1 MGLDINNYSYSYS
14 RLHQLRQLALD
25 YEGQKIDI
33 KEFYYLLNG
42 QTKFNE
48 FINHCD
54 CEGVYVSKN
63 SPKYEEY
70 RQQTL
75 KDFGQLEGYFGDLDK
90 LKEELN
96 ELNPYVQ
103 EKLKDSPLL
112 QSWNDFY
119 SDVMEEDE
127 IVEFR

>member
-33 KEFYYLLNG
+33 KEFYYLPNG

-54 CEGVYVSKN
+54 CEGIYVSKN
-63 SPKYEEY
+63 SSKYEEY

-90 LKEELN
+90 LKEELE

-103 EKLKDSPLL
+103 ERLKDSLLL

-119 SDVMEEDE
+119 SDVMDEEE
-127 IVEFR
+127 VVEFR

>member
-1 MGLDINNYSYSYS
+1 MGLDINNYSYSYG

-25 YEGQKIDI
+25 YERQEIDI
-33 KEFYYLLNG
+33 KEFYYLPNP

-48 FINHCD
+48 FINHSD
-54 CEGVYVSKN
+54 CEGIYVSKN

-70 RQQTL
+70 KQEIL
-75 KDFGQLEGYFGDLDK
+75 EGYGQLECYFGDLDK

-103 EKLKDSPLL
+103 ERLKDSPLL

-119 SDVMEEDE
+119 EDVMDEDE